1 MGGKLNSL
9 TDVLKK
15 TLFFFEALSV
25 AELAPHVQRKM
36 LKDYSLPQ
44 VEEKVN
50 LCLKQNECFYR
61 EKDYWR
67 LNLEGNKENDQFYS
81 LLLKKGQPQNLREV
95 LKNTNTKKRKV
106 KTAFRGSQPD

>member
-1 MGGKLNSL
+1 MAGKLNSL

-25 AELAPHVQRKM
+25 GELAPHVHRRM
-36 LKDYSLPQ
+36 LKDYPLQQ

-61 EKDYWR
+61 EKEYWR
-67 LNLEGNKENDQFYS
+67 LNLEGNKDNDQFYS
-81 LLLKKGQPQNLREV
+81 LLLKKGQPQNLREIS
-95 LKNTNTKKRKV
+95 KNINAKKK
-106 KTAFRGSQPD
+106 KT